1 MQISSAFAKT
11 DLSVLSSPVILEPA
25 AAKDAA
31 IEQLQ
36 KQIDNIVQE
45 LNLLKEQQAL
55 QTGKLPEALPNVT

>member
-1 MQISSAFAKT
+1 M
-11 DLSVLSSPVILEPA
+11 LEPA

-55 QTGKLPEALPNVT
+55 QTGKLPTALPLVT